1 MSAIWAQLKQKLQ
14 IDTTPHEQQVI
25 ENFRLPSAEKLLC
38 ESLVE
43 FALATESVASQQT
56 SGTLFLTTSY
66 LCYQSSDRLTAYF
79 VLPLYAIRRVER
91 LRQKAFQFALGLQ
104 TWHKAQ
110 TLTISF
116 IGLRHHNEAFCDL
129 LKHGLQEQLHN
140 MRVLKPFLQGC
151 WSEYFLSDQAGEE
164 PPGGMG
170 REFGYPG
177 DPRKL
182 KEKSKLRL
190 WREYLLQ
197 NGRNVTLVRFQTF
210 GKLVRVGL
218 PNQLRGEIWELTSG
232 AMLQRWAHPGEYR
245 KLQDTNAGKSSIS
258 QEEIEKDLTRSLP
271 EYPAYQE
278 NNRGIAALRNVLTA
292 YSWKN
297 PEVGYCQAM
306 NIVVAALLIYTSEE
320 QAFWLLNTLCD
331 ELLPGYYSTTMYGTL
346 LDQKVFETL
355 VQRTLPILWDH
366 LKQHDLQLSLV
377 SLPWFLS
384 LYVNSIPLTLAMR
397 VLDCFF
403 LEGPRVLFQV
413 GLAILRINGERLLDV
428 QDDGTFV
435 EVLKGYFL
443 TLDRPAHPD
452 ATNAKVRSVTRFQE
466 LMVVAFREFQA
477 ISHATVLDLRRKHK
491 EETLR
496 GIEQFAKRT
505 QLRGL
510 NMRGRL
516 TQEELS
522 NTFDHYQVA
531 IQDKRPGFGGGTHLR
546 MSYVAFRLF
555 LMGITQWARQLEDE
569 HEFVRR
575 LFDSWDTTKQGTLS
589 LQDVVTGLSD
599 MRSDDTTPMEG
610 IAWWFHLY
618 DNDRDGYLSRDDVLK
633 LTEALLW
640 VLRFEQ
646 DDSYL
651 TGVSTFMHNCFEF
664 AAQEKE
670 VRAES
675 LIDVPRQTTDSIAS
689 PIDDPDVLVSLP
701 TFRMVVLAD
710 QTLERFFTSRFN
722 ETVSIGPVSNVPPPR
737 GIRGLLDAVVQD
749 GTKLAGEI
757 RKRVEEAEEA
767 RRQGRD
773 RSSSIIDETAQ
784 QAVGSNEKNPD
795 ENDRAL
801 LDDDDGLHP

>member
-1 MSAIWAQLKQKLQ
+1 MSALWAQLKQKLQ
-14 IDTTPHEQQVI
+14 IDGPPHEQQVI
-25 ENFRLPSAEKLLC
+25 ENFRLPPSENLVA

-43 FALATESVASQQT
+43 FALASESVASEQT
-56 SGTLFLTTSY
+56 NGTLFLTTSY
-66 LCYQSSDRLTAYF
+66 LCYQATERTSAYF

-91 LRQKAFQFALGLQ
+91 LRQKAFQFALGVQ
-104 TWHKAQ
+104 TWHKGQ

-116 IGLRHHNEAFCDL
+116 IGLRHHNERFCDL
-129 LKHGLQEQLHN
+129 LKNGLQEQLSN
-140 MRVLKPFLQGC
+140 MRILKPFLLGC
-151 WSEYFLSDQAGEE
+151 WSEYFLSDQTGEE
-164 PPGGMG
+164 PAGGMG

-197 NGRNVTLVRFQTF
+197 NGRNLTLVRFPTF

-232 AMLQRWAHPGEYR
+232 AMLQRWAHPGAYL
-245 KLQDTNAGKSSIS
+245 KLQTSNAGKSSIS

-271 EYPAYQE
+271 EYPGYQE
-278 NNRGIAALRNVLTA
+278 NNRGIAALRRVLTA

-297 PEVGYCQAM
+297 PELGYCQAM

-320 QAFWLLNTLCD
+320 QAFWLLDTLCD

-355 VQRTLPILWDH
+355 VQRTMPILWEH
-366 LKQHDLQLSLV
+366 LKRHDLQLSLV

-384 LYVNSIPLTLAMR
+384 LYINSMPLVLAMR

-403 LEGPRVLFQV
+403 YEGPRVLFQV
-413 GLAILRINGERLLDV
+413 GLAILRINGEKLLDV
-428 QDDGTFV
+428 QDDGAFI

-443 TLDRPAHPD
+443 TLDQPAHPQ
-452 ATNAKVRSVTRFQE
+452 ASNPKIRAVTRFQE
-466 LMVVAFREFQA
+466 LMVVAFREFQG
-477 ISHATVLDLRRKHK
+477 ISHATVLDLRRRHK
-491 EETLR
+491 EETLS

-510 NMRGRL
+510 DAKGRL
-516 TQEELS
+516 SPDELS
-522 NTFDHYQVA
+522 NTFDHFQVA
-531 IQDKRPGFGGGTHLR
+531 INERRLGFGGSTHLR

-555 LMGITQWARQLEDE
+555 LAGIAAWAQKPEDE
-569 HEFVRR
+569 HDFLRR
-575 LFDSWDTTKQGTLS
+575 LFGHWDRSEQGSLS
-589 LQDVVTGLSD
+589 LQDVVIGVSA
-599 MRSDDTTPMEG
+599 MRNDDTTPMEG

-618 DNDRDGYLSRDDVLK
+618 DDDHDGYLARDDVLQ

-640 VLRFEQ
+640 VLRAEQ
-646 DDSYL
+646 DDAYL
-651 TGVSTFMHNCFEF
+651 TGVSTFMHNCFQF
-664 AAQEKE
+664 AADEKE
-670 VRAES
+670 SRTETLV
-675 LIDVPRQTTDSIAS
+675 DVPRQCADAPS
-689 PIDDPDVLVSLP
+689 PIDDPAVVVSLP

-710 QTLERFFTSRFN
+710 QTLECFFTSRFS
-722 ETVSIGPVSNVPPPR
+722 ESISLSPVANVPSPR

-757 RKRVEEAEEA
+757 RRRVEDADET
-767 RRQGRD
+767 RRQDRGR
-773 RSSSIIDETAQ
+773 S
-784 QAVGSNEKNPD
+784 GSVVDDGAGGGAESKRPD
-795 ENDRAL
+795 EDDRAL
-801 LDDDDGLHP
+801 LDDDDGIHAPL